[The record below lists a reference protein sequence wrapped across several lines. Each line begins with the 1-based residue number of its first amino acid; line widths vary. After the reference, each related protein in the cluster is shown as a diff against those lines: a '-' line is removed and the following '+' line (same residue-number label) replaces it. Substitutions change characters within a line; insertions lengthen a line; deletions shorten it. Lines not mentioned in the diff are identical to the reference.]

1 MMEYSAIQIL
11 EAVSGSWISGDQSKT
26 FNGISIDSRTVKKGQ
41 LFVCVSGDRFDS
53 HDFIL
58 DVMQKEVAGIIVKSK
73 DKIPNKKSASF
84 VIQVNDTVQALQNLA
99 EFHRSQFDVS
109 ILAITGTNGKSTTKE
124 MTASV
129 AASQFNV
136 LKTEGNKNNHIGLPL
151 TLFNLKAEHEVSVLE
166 MGMSGKGEIKRLAE
180 IAKPK
185 VGIITNI
192 SEGHLENLPTIK
204 DVQEAKGELFESL
217 NQDGTAIVNA
227 DDPLVLELSRSLR
240 SNIVTYG
247 FKSSADI
254 QADNVKQRGNEG
266 FDFTLHFFNEKTSV
280 FLPFL
285 GSCNISN
292 ALAAIAAGHALGLS
306 SQKILSGLQD
316 CQLMPQRMQTEKKGD
331 ITIINDAYNANPRS
345 MEEALRTLSSYKNKG
360 KKVFVMGDMLELGR
374 ISENAHKNFGKQF
387 SASSVNLLIAVGPL
401 AQLAAQTALDSGL
414 DENRVRSFENK
425 EEAILFLYESL
436 QANDCMLVKG
446 SRGMQMEQVIEGISK
461 KMNWQE

>member
-1 MMEYSAIQIL
+1 MKYSAEQIL
-11 EAVSGSWISGDQSKT
+11 EVISGSLVSGDQSKT
-26 FNGISIDSRTVKKGQ
+26 FNGIAIDSRTLKKEQ
-41 LFVCVSGDRFDS
+41 LFVCISGDRFDS
-53 HDFIL
+53 HDFIPE
-58 DVMQKEVAGIIVKSK
+58 VMQKEVAGIIVNSK
-73 DKIPNKKSASF
+73 DKIPNEKSTPF
-84 VIQVNDTVQALQNLA
+84 IIQVNDTLKALQDLA

-151 TLFNLKAEHEVSVLE
+151 TLFNLNAEHEVSVLE

-180 IAKPK
+180 IAKPN

-217 NQDGTAIVNA
+217 NQNGTAIVNA

-240 SNIVTYG
+240 SKIVTYG
-247 FKSSADI
+247 LKNSADI

-266 FDFTLHFFNEKTSV
+266 FDFTLHFFNEKTPV

-285 GSCNISN
+285 GACNISN

-306 SQKILSGLQD
+306 SQKILSGLQG
-316 CQLMPQRMQTEKKGD
+316 CRLMPQRMQTEKKGD

-345 MEEALRTLSSYKNKG
+345 MQEALMTLSSYKTNG

-374 ISENAHKNFGKQF
+374 ISESAHKNFGKQF
-387 SASSVNLLIAVGPL
+387 SDSSVDLLVTVGTL
-401 AQLAAQTALDSGL
+401 SQLASHTALDSGV
-414 DENRVRSFENK
+414 DKNRVRSFENK
-425 EEAILFLYESL
+425 EDSILFLNESL
-436 QANDCMLVKG
+436 QVGDCILVKG
-446 SRGMQMEQVIEGISK
+446 SRGMRMEQVIEGISK
-461 KMNWQE
+461 K

>member
-1 MMEYSAIQIL
+1 MEYSAEQIL
-11 EAVSGSWISGDQSKT
+11 EVISGSWVSGDRSKT
-26 FNGISIDSRTVKKGQ
+26 FNGVAIDSRTVKKGQ
-41 LFVCVSGDRFDS
+41 LFVCISGDRFDS

-58 DVMQKEVAGIIVKSK
+58 DVIQKEAAGIIVKSK
-73 DKIPNKKSASF
+73 DKIPNEKSTPF
-84 VIQVNDTVQALQNLA
+84 IIQVNDTLKALQDLA

-124 MTASV
+124 MAASV
-129 AASQFNV
+129 AKSQFNV

-151 TLFNLKAEHEVSVLE
+151 TLFNLRAEHEVSVLE

-217 NQDGTAIVNA
+217 NQDDTAIVNA

-247 FKSSADI
+247 LKNSADI
-254 QADNVKQRGNEG
+254 QADNIKQRGNEG
-266 FDFTLHFFNEKTSV
+266 FDFTLHFFNETTPV

-285 GSCNISN
+285 GYCNISN
-292 ALAAIAAGHALGLS
+292 ALAAIAAGHTLGLN
-306 SQKILSGLQD
+306 SQKILSGLKD
-316 CQLMPQRMQTEKKGD
+316 CKLMPQRMQTEKRGN

-345 MEEALRTLSSYKNKG
+345 MEEALITLSSYKTNG

-374 ISENAHKNFGKQF
+374 ISESAHKNFGKQF
-387 SASSVNLLIAVGPL
+387 SGSSVDLLVAVGPL
-401 AQLAAQTALDSGL
+401 AQLASQTALDSGV

-425 EEAILFLYESL
+425 EESILFLDKSL
-436 QANDCMLVKG
+436 QAGDCILVKG
-446 SRGMQMEQVIEGISK
+446 SRGMRMEQIIEGISK
-461 KMNWQE
+461 K

>member
-1 MMEYSAIQIL
+1 MEYSAKQIL
-11 EAVSGSWISGDQSKT
+11 EAVSGIWISGDQSKT
-26 FNGISIDSRTVKKGQ
+26 FNGIAIDSRAVKKKQ
-41 LFVCVSGDRFDS
+41 LFVCISGDRFDG

-58 DVMQKEVAGIIVKSK
+58 DVIKKEAAGIIIKST
-73 DKIPNKKSASF
+73 DKIPNEKFRPF
-84 VIQVNDTVQALQNLA
+84 VIQVNDTLKALQDIA

-109 ILAITGTNGKSTTKE
+109 VLAITGTNGKSTTKE

-166 MGMSGKGEIKRLAE
+166 MGMSGKGEIRRLAE

-185 VGIITNI
+185 IGIITNI
-192 SEGHLENLPTIK
+192 SEGHLESLPTIK

-217 NQDGTAIVNA
+217 NQNGTAIVNA

-247 FKSSADI
+247 LKNSADI

-266 FDFTLHFFNEKTSV
+266 FDFTLHFFNEKTPV

-292 ALAAIAAGHALGLS
+292 ALAAIAAGHVLGLN

-316 CQLMPQRMQTEKKGD
+316 CQLMPQRMQTEKRND

-345 MEEALRTLSSYKNKG
+345 MEEALTTLSSYKTNG
-360 KKVFVMGDMLELGR
+360 KKIFVMGDMLELGR
-374 ISENAHKNFGKQF
+374 ISESAHKDFGKQF
-387 SASSVNLLIAVGPL
+387 SASSVDRLVTVGTL
-401 AQLAAQTALDSGL
+401 AQLASQTALDSGI
-414 DENRVRSFENK
+414 DKDRVKSFENK
-425 EEAILFLYESL
+425 EESILFLNKSL
-436 QANDCMLVKG
+436 QAGDCILVKG
-446 SRGMQMEQVIEGISK
+446 SRGMRMEQVIEGISK
-461 KMNWQE
+461 K